1 MKKQLLFLL
10 AMLMCATQMMAQRRK
25 FTMVTPAGTTT
36 YYNTIQ
42 AAVEAATDGST
53 IYVPDGNFEMGDLFI
68 TKKLNIIGM
77 RASEKVANT
86 GAYSR
91 LVGDIY
97 FKEGTSASTVLGVRV
112 SNIYF
117 DSKQEIE
124 DLVIKQCVVGSIKN
138 LNKTP
143 SFGININQ
151 TIVDVI
157 SMDGSS
163 DAYITNCVFQT
174 LNYLYQ
180 GLVDHCVIIY
190 GNGARFNY
198 CKYCTFS
205 NLLFGDSSK
214 YLSCQYNQEI
224 NCVVSNS
231 FTSIFVDYKSGDCPH
246 SDFHIKESSDFYGRD
261 LGVMGGTGFTLDVYQ
276 SSTRVVDVMVPDHTD
291 DDGKLKVK
299 VKVETVGE

>member
-53 IYVPDGNFEMGDLFI
+53 IYVPDGNFDMGKLYI
-68 TKKLNIIGM
+68 TKRLNIIGM
-77 RASEKVANT
+77 RAAEKVANS

-124 DLVIKQCVVGSIKN
+124 DIVIKQCLVDNNIYN
-138 LNKTP
+138 LNSTP

-151 TIVDVI
+151 CIVSNTLDL
-157 SMDGSS
+157 SGSS
-163 DAYITNCVFQT
+163 DCYITNSV
-174 LNYLYQ
+174 LNYFASIYQ
-180 GLVDHCVIIY
+180 GFVDHCVLNGGGSY
-190 GNGARFNY
+190 GSSYN
-198 CKYCTFS
+198 KYSTFS
-205 NLLFGDSSK
+205 NCFVSMVRGD
-214 YLSCQYNQEI
+214 YNQLI
-224 NCVVSNS
+224 NCYSAS
-231 FTSIFVDYKSGDCPH
+231 TSIYVNFSGDWAH
-246 SDFHIKESSDFYGRD
+246 SDLHIKPESEYYGRD